1 MASTDPSQSGAVTN
15 PTQSVVEKGKGKAVD
30 TPQDVSMG
38 EDEDDSSDQET
49 GAEEDVRSDHVHY
62 ANATRGFADFKT
74 SQEPEQADE
83 DEDDQQEID
92 PSNIV
97 GSRTRGKAI
106 DYNKV
111 DPAEFPEDDEDD
123 DDDDFE
129 DPEANPDAMQE

>member
-49 GAEEDVRSDHVHY
+49 GAEED
-62 ANATRGFADFKT
+62 
-74 SQEPEQADE
+74 EPEQADE

-129 DPEANPDAMQE
+129 DPDANPDAMQE